1 MGPKRSERPASGT
14 PLSRYADWY
23 DALSDELRAHLT
35 PLLFRGESEGTTAEL
50 QVVAGDPGRDAG
62 RAAELAARTDAV
74 LADPAVREQWTGEEA
89 LARLDAE
96 TRGTGRR
103 TTVRERAVSRS
114 IEWMRALEQWAALR
128 DSGLA
133 GRRIERWRVK
143 TEGTDG
149 RSDQPPE

>member
-23 DALSDELRAHLT
+23 DALSDDLRAHLT
-35 PLLFRGESEGTTAEL
+35 PLLFEGEGTSVEL
-50 QVVAGDPGRDAG
+50 QGGVGDPGLAAG

-89 LARLDAE
+89 LARLDPEA
-96 TRGTGRR
+96 RGSGRR
-103 TTVRERAVSRS
+103 TTIRERAISRS

>member
-1 MGPKRSERPASGT
+1 MGPKRSERPASGS

-23 DALSDELRAHLT
+23 EALSDDLRAHLT
-35 PLLFRGESEGTTAEL
+35 PLLFGGETEGTSVEL
-50 QVVAGDPGRDAG
+50 HSVGGDPGRDAG

-74 LADPAVREQWTGEEA
+74 LADPAVRERWTGEEA

-96 TRGTGRR
+96 AHGSGRR
-103 TTVRERAVSRS
+103 TTIRERAVSRS
-114 IEWMRALEQWAALR
+114 IEWMRALEHWAALR

-143 TEGTDG
+143 TTSSEG
-149 RSDQPPE
+149 RSDQAPE